1 MSLRPVSRVRQGPAP
16 AATEVTAVRP
26 GRDRPRRQ
34 RSEVSKPVST
44 LPSCAAGVPLF
55 GVLPA
60 QALAE
65 LATSLRH
72 QRFGRD
78 EVIARHGDPVE
89 HLIVVASGR
98 ARLVHTT
105 ASGREQTVRLLEP
118 GDFTGELGLF
128 VPALQEGHLVALA
141 ETTVCL
147 VPRQAVQSLLARHP
161 EVSQRLVESL
171 VQRLAETEQLL
182 VDISLRDV
190 GSRLAATLWRLGERQ
205 APGAPPATTS
215 PPAATVTIPFSW
227 AQLAVRLGTTPE
239 SLSRALRTL
248 ARQGL
253 IEHRGSSREVALLD
267 LERLAEIAQL

>member
-1 MSLRPVSRVRQGPAP
+1 
-16 AATEVTAVRP
+16 
-26 GRDRPRRQ
+26 
-34 RSEVSKPVST
+34 VST

-55 GVLPA
+55 QVLPA

-65 LATSLRH
+65 LAASLRH

-98 ARLVHTT
+98 SRLVHTS

-128 VPALQEGHLVALA
+128 VPSLQEGDLIALT
-141 ETTVCL
+141 ESTVCL
-147 VPRQAVQSLLARHP
+147 VPRQAVQSLLERHP
-161 EVSQRLVESL
+161 EVSRRLVQSL
-171 VQRLAETEQLL
+171 VKRLAETEQLL

-205 APGAPPATTS
+205 VPPEA
-215 PPAATVTIPFSW
+215 PAADRPPQPVSVTIPFSW

-248 ARQGL
+248 VRKGL
-253 IEHRGSSREVALLD
+253 IEHRGSSREVTLLD
-267 LERLAEIAQL
+267 RERLGEIAQQ